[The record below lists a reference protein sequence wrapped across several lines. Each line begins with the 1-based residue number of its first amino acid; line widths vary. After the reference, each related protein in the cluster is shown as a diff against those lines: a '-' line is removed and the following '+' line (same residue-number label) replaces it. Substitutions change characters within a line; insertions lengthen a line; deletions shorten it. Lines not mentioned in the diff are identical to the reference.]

1 MLPFRDE
8 IYRGST
14 HGTGCMCDDCLDEVD
29 ARIEMERAR

>member
-14 HGTGCMCDDCLDEVD
+14 HSTGCMCEDCQDLIDM
-29 ARIEMERAR
+29 RIEGTIP